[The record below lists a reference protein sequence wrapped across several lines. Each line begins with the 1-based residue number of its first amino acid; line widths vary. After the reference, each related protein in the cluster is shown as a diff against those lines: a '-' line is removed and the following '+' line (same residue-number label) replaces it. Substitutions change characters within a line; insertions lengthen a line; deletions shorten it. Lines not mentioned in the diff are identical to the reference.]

1 MKRRT
6 VQNFINLETMA
17 GGALA
22 EKINQ
27 AMEEVAR
34 NIQNPNTNPTTKRE
48 ITVKIK
54 FSPNKSRNVSNTSIA
69 VSTKLAPTEAI
80 DTQISMGIDLR
91 TGELQIAEW
100 GGVIPGQ
107 MTIDEYQEDRKA
119 AAEVAEEY
127 QKDPGPD
134 VNEET
139 GEILERRKPIELRE
153 RARERAEANA

>member
-107 MTIDEYQEDRKA
+107 MTIDEYQENRKA
-119 AAEVAEEY
+119 AAEEDR
-127 QKDPGPD
+127 KDPDPD

-139 GEILERRKPIELRE
+139 GEILERRKPIDLRE

>member
-1 MKRRT
+1 MKRG

-119 AAEVAEEY
+119 AAEEDR
-127 QKDPGPD
+127 KDPDPD

-139 GEILERRKPIELRE
+139 GEILERRKPIDLRE

>member
-1 MKRRT
+1 MKRG
-6 VQNFINLETMA
+6 VQNFINLEAMA

-34 NIQNPNTNPTTKRE
+34 NIQNPNTNPTAKRE

-119 AAEVAEEY
+119 AAEEDR
-127 QKDPGPD
+127 KDPDPD

-139 GEILERRKPIELRE
+139 GGILERRKPIDLRE

>member
-34 NIQNPNTNPTTKRE
+34 NIQNPNTNPMTKRE

-69 VSTKLAPTEAI
+69 VSTKLAPTEEI

-107 MTIDEYQEDRKA
+107 MTMEEYQEDRKA
-119 AAEVAEEY
+119 AAEEDR
-127 QKDPGPD
+127 KDPDPD

-139 GEILERRKPIELRE
+139 GEILERRKPIDLRE

>member
-1 MKRRT
+1 MKRG

-27 AMEEVAR
+27 ALEDVAR
-34 NIQNPNTNPTTKRE
+34 NIQDPNTDPKAKRE
-48 ITVKIK
+48 ITVKLK
-54 FSPNKSRNVSNTSIA
+54 FAPNKSRNVTNTSIA

-119 AAEVAEEY
+119 AAEEDR
-127 QKDPGPD
+127 KDPGPD

-139 GEILERRKPIELRE
+139 GEILERRKPIDLRE

>member
-119 AAEVAEEY
+119 ASEEER
-127 QKDPGPD
+127 KDPDPD

-139 GEILERRKPIELRE
+139 GEILERRKPIDLRE

>member
-119 AAEVAEEY
+119 AAEEDR
-127 QKDPGPD
+127 KDPDPD

-139 GEILERRKPIELRE
+139 GEILERRKPIDLRE

>member
-1 MKRRT
+1 MKRG
-6 VQNFINLETMA
+6 VQNFINLEEMA

-27 AMEEVAR
+27 ALEDVAR
-34 NIQNPNTNPTTKRE
+34 NIQDPNTDPKAKRE
-48 ITVKIK
+48 ITVKLK
-54 FSPNKSRNVSNTSIA
+54 FAPNKSRNVTNTSIS

-100 GGVIPGQ
+100 GSAIPGQ
-107 MTIDEYQEDRKA
+107 MTMEEYQENRKA
-119 AAEVAEEY
+119 AAEEDR
-127 QKDPGPD
+127 KDPDPD

-139 GEILERRKPIELRE
+139 GEILERRKPIDLRE
-153 RARERAEANA
+153 RSRERAEANA

>member
-1 MKRRT
+1 MKRT
-6 VQNFINLETMA
+6 VQNFINLEAMA

-27 AMEEVAR
+27 ALEDVAR
-34 NIQNPNTNPTTKRE
+34 NIQDPNTNPTAKRE
-48 ITVKIK
+48 ITVKLK
-54 FSPNKSRNVSNTSIA
+54 FAPNKSRNISNTSIS

-119 AAEVAEEY
+119 APEENR
-127 QKDPGPD
+127 KDPDPD

-139 GEILERRKPIELRE
+139 GEILERRKPIDLRE

>member
-119 AAEVAEEY
+119 AAEEDR
-127 QKDPGPD
+127 KDPDPD

-139 GEILERRKPIELRE
+139 GEILEHRKPIDLRE